1 MKAKK
6 YEGGGTVTKKMV
18 KESYDKK
25 FKESANFANDFAKY
39 AETGIGPNGMPLSAA
54 KKAKYAEM
62 AKRAKKTSTKMKPAY
77 NNVGLSI
84 PKGESP
90 KFGKGGKLKKYLKG
104 GQVKLDANKD
114 GKITGTDFMMMRKK

>member
-6 YEGGGTVTKKMV
+6 YEGGGKVTKKMV
-18 KESYDKK
+18 EENYKK
-25 FKESANFANDFAKY
+25 TFNESANFANDFAKY

-54 KKAKYAEM
+54 RKTKYAEM
-62 AKRAKKTSTKMKPAY
+62 AKRAKKISTYVKPAY

-90 KFGKGGKLKKYLKG
+90 KFGKGG
-104 GQVKLDANKD
+104 
-114 GKITGTDFMMMRKK
+114 TFMMMRKK

>member
-54 KKAKYAEM
+54 NKAKYAKM

-90 KFGKGGKLKKYLKG
+90 KFGKGG
-104 GQVKLDANKD
+104 
-114 GKITGTDFMMMRKK
+114 TFMMMRKK